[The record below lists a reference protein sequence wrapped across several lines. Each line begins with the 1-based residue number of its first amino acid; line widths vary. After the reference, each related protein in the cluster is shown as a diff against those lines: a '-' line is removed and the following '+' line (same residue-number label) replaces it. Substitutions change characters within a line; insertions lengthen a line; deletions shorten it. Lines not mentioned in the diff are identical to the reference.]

1 MNRPVSLPSLSIV
14 VPVYN
19 EAATLERLLSAVD
32 ARPEVSQIV
41 IVDDGSSDGSPEIAR
56 RYPFQHEHLLLVHSK
71 NRGKGGAIRTGISRA
86 TGEVILIQ
94 DADLEY
100 DPADYP
106 RLLEPFRDASVDVV
120 FGSRSF
126 SSHTAY
132 SFWFVLGNRLVT
144 FATNLLFNTWISDME
159 TCYKAL
165 RREVW
170 ASLDLRSN
178 GFDIEPEITAKT
190 LLLGHRVYEVP
201 IGYQARG
208 RKEGKKLHWQDGVK
222 ALWVLARIRLSWR
235 PPNRGSRP

>member
-1 MNRPVSLPSLSIV
+1 VTDESPLPSLSIV
-14 VPVYN
+14 VPVFN
-19 EAATLERLLSAVD
+19 EAATLERILGAVD
-32 ARPEVSQIV
+32 ERPEVSQIV
-41 IVDDGSSDGSPEIAR
+41 IVDDGSSDGSVEIVQQ
-56 RYPFQHEHLLLVHSK
+56 YPFKHEHLLLLHGK
-71 NRGKGGAIRTGISRA
+71 NRGKGAAIRTGISLA
-86 TGEVILIQ
+86 TGDVVLIQ

-100 DPADYP
+100 DPGDYQ
-106 RLLEPFRDASVDVV
+106 RLLEPFRDETVKVV

-170 ASLDLRSN
+170 EALDLRSD

-201 IGYQARG
+201 ISYRARG
-208 RKEGKKLHWQDGVK
+208 RAEGKKLHWQDGVK
-222 ALWVLARIRLSWR
+222 ALWVLARIRATWR
-235 PPNRGSRP
+235 PQSHPA